1 MVTNDWCISYMYR
14 SQPGNENFSLSA
26 NISEDSYVILI
37 LECQTG
43 LRFKTYQHLGVK
55 TEGRHCSIRSAQPNA
70 CPDKRLLKIHA
81 IFNSTEAEI

>member
-26 NISEDSYVILI
+26 NISEDSCVILI

-43 LRFKTYQHLGVK
+43 LRFKTYQHLGVLK
-55 TEGRHCSIRSAQPNA
+55 EGIVQSGQPN
-70 CPDKRLLKIHA
+70 PMLVQIRDY
-81 IFNSTEAEI
+81 